1 MLLTSLQNPRIKSL
15 VKLRD
20 RRPRDREGIFLIE
33 GYRGVRRALD
43 SGWPLT
49 ELYICPELF
58 QGGNEAALI
67 AACAAGGAVV
77 FETTAPVF
85 QKIAYRDRPEG
96 LLALAP
102 QRRQSLADLVL
113 PSRPPL
119 YLVAEGIE
127 KPGNLGTMLR
137 SADATGVDALVLADA
152 CTDLFNP
159 NVVRAST
166 GSLFHVPVAEASTA
180 DTLAWLR
187 ANGVRILAATPHAEP
202 LYTEVDM
209 TGPLAIA
216 VGAEQYGLT
225 APWISEAD
233 LAVRIPMLGQADS
246 LNVSTATALLLYE
259 AVRQRLPQG
268 LTPPPRD
275 YHEAAAHGSDGE
287 GCDPDADGAW

>member
-1 MLLTSLQNPRIKSL
+1 MLLTSLQNPRIKFL

-20 RRPRDREGIFLIE
+20 RRPRDREGKFLIE

-43 SGWPLT
+43 CGWPLE
-49 ELYICPELF
+49 ELYVCPELF
-58 QGGNEAALI
+58 QGTNEAALI
-67 AACAAGGAVV
+67 AACAETGALV
-77 FETTAPVF
+77 FETTETVF
-85 QKIAYRDRPEG
+85 RKIAYRDRPEG

-102 QRRQSLADLVL
+102 QKRTALDQL
-113 PSRPPL
+113 PQPPGPPL
-119 YLVAEGIE
+119 YLIAEGIE

-137 SADATGVDALVLADA
+137 SADATGVDALLLADA

-166 GSLFHVPVAEASTA
+166 GSLFHVPIAEASSA

-187 ANGVRILAATPHAEP
+187 DRGVRTLAATPHADP
-202 LYTEVDM
+202 LYTEADM
-209 TGPLAIA
+209 TGPLAIV

-225 APWISEAD
+225 QPWIDEAD

-259 AVRQRLPQG
+259 AVRQRLPKG
-268 LTPPPRD
+268 LTPTPRD
-275 YHEAAAHGSDGE
+275 YREA
-287 GCDPDADGAW
+287 

>member
-1 MLLTSLQNPRIKSL
+1 MLLTSPQNPRIKFL

-20 RRPRDREGIFLIE
+20 RRPRDREGKFLIE

-43 SGWPLT
+43 SGWVLE
-49 ELYICPELF
+49 ELYVCPELF
-58 QGGNEAALI
+58 QGTNEAALI
-67 AACAAGGAVV
+67 AACAEAGARV

-85 QKIAYRDRPEG
+85 RKIAYRDRPEG

-102 QRRQSLADLVL
+102 QKRTALEELPAPDQS
-113 PSRPPL
+113 PL

-137 SADATGVDALVLADA
+137 SADATGVDALLLADA

-166 GSLFHVPVAEASTA
+166 GSLFHVPIAEASSA

-187 ANGVRILAATPHAEP
+187 ARGVRTLAATPHADP

-209 TGPLAIA
+209 TGPLAIV

-225 APWISEAD
+225 QPWIDGAD

-259 AVRQRLPQG
+259 AIRQRLPKG
-268 LTPPPRD
+268 LTPTPRD
-275 YHEAAAHGSDGE
+275 YREA
-287 GCDPDADGAW
+287 